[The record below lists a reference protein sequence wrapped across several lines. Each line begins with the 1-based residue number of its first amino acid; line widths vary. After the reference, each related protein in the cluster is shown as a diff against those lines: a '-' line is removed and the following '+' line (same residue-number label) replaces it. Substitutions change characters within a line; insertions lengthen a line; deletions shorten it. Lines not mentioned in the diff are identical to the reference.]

1 VGSCLFGRLAQLLE
15 LLADAF
21 RDSPQALGVLPID
34 LARDA
39 LQLGVDPVLLFE
51 LALVVRSDA
60 RFLRSTPLPLGVLA
74 LIFPIIVRGH

>member
-1 VGSCLFGRLAQLLE
+1 
-15 LLADAF
+15 
-21 RDSPQALGVLPID
+21 
-34 LARDA
+34 
-39 LQLGVDPVLLFE
+39 VDPVLLFE